1 MKNIRRGAAT
11 VALTSALMAS
21 SAGMGAAKAQD
32 GQMRAQTAMD
42 LCGEPPPHRADDAAW
57 LETQAERCRLIERI
71 RRLTESAREAQQ
83 SGDMEK
89 GHAIVREV
97 EEVLKQCGEPCIVTA
112 EMSSTVRTHAMMRT
126 LSPSGL
132 GAQVGMVALPD
143 VAGAIMGSGGAG
155 GRFPQAQASGTRRV
169 EPGSSDQIA
178 LDTDTGSWPLVRQRM
193 RSARAI
199 PPEAVRPEEWVHW
212 FEQDASQHSGGA
224 DDIELK
230 AQTLQS
236 PWNPETRLVRIG
248 LHARYAAPTPGPQLA
263 VTWLVDRSGS
273 MSNVDRFALVTEVMA
288 RHARRAQAG
297 TMLSIAA
304 YAAGVE
310 TILEPTTDRAEIERA
325 VKTLREQGTG
335 GGTAGAA
342 GLERAIALAGQT
354 GKDRRKIIV
363 IATDGDFNIG
373 PSGTDDVEAIAER
386 CRREGIEVHVMLVGQ
401 SNVRDDIG
409 QALAQAGNG
418 RGYYADTV
426 QEGLRMVSEQLARPA
441 VARDAKIRF
450 EPNPAVL
457 AEFRRI
463 GLDTRELTEEAFG
476 APDTDGGELAAGNAA
491 SVWYEVVER
500 ASPHRYLPEQRYG
513 PARAATGEAERNEW
527 ATVTVR
533 YRSDGKDKEAIVL
546 VDGED
551 EADPQTEWLAAVL
564 WAAEKMRGTG
574 PARASAAGEIY
585 AYARSADERLG
596 GTERRRGR
604 LELLDLLFWES
615 ERE

>member
-1 MKNIRRGAAT
+1 MKTFRG
-11 VALTSALMAS
+11 
-21 SAGMGAAKAQD
+21 
-32 GQMRAQTAMD
+32 
-42 LCGEPPPHRADDAAW
+42 
-57 LETQAERCRLIERI
+57 
-71 RRLTESAREAQQ
+71 
-83 SGDMEK
+83 
-89 GHAIVREV
+89 
-97 EEVLKQCGEPCIVTA
+97 
-112 EMSSTVRTHAMMRT
+112 
-126 LSPSGL
+126 
-132 GAQVGMVALPD
+132 
-143 VAGAIMGSGGAG
+143 
-155 GRFPQAQASGTRRV
+155 
-169 EPGSSDQIA
+169 
-178 LDTDTGSWPLVRQRM
+178 
-193 RSARAI
+193 
-199 PPEAVRPEEWVHW
+199 
-212 FEQDASQHSGGA
+212 
-224 DDIELK
+224 
-230 AQTLQS
+230 
-236 PWNPETRLVRIG
+236 
-248 LHARYAAPTPGPQLA
+248 
-263 VTWLVDRSGS
+263 
-273 MSNVDRFALVTEVMA
+273 
-288 RHARRAQAG
+288 
-297 TMLSIAA
+297 
-304 YAAGVE
+304 
-310 TILEPTTDRAEIERA
+310 
-325 VKTLREQGTG
+325 QGTG

-500 ASPHRYLPEQRYG
+500 ASPHRYLPEQRYR
-513 PARAATGEAERNEW
+513 PARAVTGESERNEW

-551 EADPQTEWLAAVL
+551 EADPQSEWLAAVL